1 MANPHF
7 TIVKEVELLGLWTA
21 ASNGQPSVLLSF
33 RLDSGSF
40 AVTNLSLSAEQAKR
54 LAIDLTQRFEQS
66 ALLQN
71 QGDPDP
77 ELRIAFDR
85 IISEQPLSPKVKP
98 DHDQ

>member
-1 MANPHF
+1 MADSDY
-7 TIVKEVELLGLWTA
+7 TIVKEVELVAVWTA
-21 ASNGQPSVLLSF
+21 TSNGQPNVLLSV

-54 LAIDLTQRFEQS
+54 LIIDFTQRFEQS

-71 QGDPDP
+71 QGEPDP

-85 IISEQPLSPKVKP
+85 IISEQPCSPKVEP
-98 DHDQ
+98 EHE